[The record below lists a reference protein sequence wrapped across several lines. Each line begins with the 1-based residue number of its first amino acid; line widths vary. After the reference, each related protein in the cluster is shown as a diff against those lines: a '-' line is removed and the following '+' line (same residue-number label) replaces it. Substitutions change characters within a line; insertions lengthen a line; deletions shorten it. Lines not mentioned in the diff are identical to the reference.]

1 MITSITVITPFLRLF
16 TALMLACLSTTLL
29 AETFVESI
37 SNCRELNNREQ
48 RYACYD
54 EAEANSGNVQLEVAA
69 FNYEASSDPLTGQTE
84 HQLSIRSAQGLNGRG
99 DPIVL
104 LWQCDSTVPG
114 QYRLTLRWEDFL
126 PSGRPEVTT
135 RLGQLTP
142 VTGRWQAGR
151 YRESSILDGSE
162 TGFTQAEFI
171 IRLAEQVSAG
181 NTTVV
186 FRTTP
191 YNDDAITAVFDFT
204 GFIEVIEPMRQS
216 CRF

>member
-1 MITSITVITPFLRLF
+1 MTTPARLF
-16 TALMLACLSTTLL
+16 TALALVFGSTAVF

-37 SNCRELNNREQ
+37 SNCRELNNRER

-54 EAEANSGNVQLEVAA
+54 DAEANSGNVQLEVAA

-104 LWQCDSTVPG
+104 LWQCDSTEPG
-114 QYRLTLRWEDFL
+114 QYTLTLRWEDFL
-126 PSGRPEVTT
+126 PSGRPQVTT
-135 RLGQLTP
+135 RLGQQAP
-142 VTGRWQAGR
+142 VTGSWQAGSF
-151 YRESSILDGSE
+151 RESSILDGPD
-162 TGFTQAEFI
+162 TGFTQAEFVT
-171 IRLAEQVSAG
+171 QVAQQVDAG

-191 YNDDAITAVFDFT
+191 YNDDPITAVFDFT
-204 GFIEVIEPMRQS
+204 GFTEVIAPMRES

>member
-1 MITSITVITPFLRLF
+1 MIITMLVRLF
-16 TALMLACLSTTLL
+16 TALALVLASTLVF

-37 SNCRELNNREQ
+37 SNCRELNNRER

-54 EAEANSGNVQLEVAA
+54 EAEANSGDVQLEVAA
-69 FNYEASSDPLTGQTE
+69 FNYQANSDPLTGQTE
-84 HQLSIRSAQGLNGRG
+84 HQLSIRSSQGLNSRG

-104 LWQCDSTVPG
+104 QWQCDSTEPG
-114 QYRLTLRWEDFL
+114 AYTLTLQWEDFL

-135 RLGQLTP
+135 RLGQLAP
-142 VTGRWQAGR
+142 VTGNWLAGR
-151 YRESSILDGSE
+151 YRESSILDGSD
-162 TGFTQAEFI
+162 TGFSLAEFVTQA
-171 IRLAEQVSAG
+171 AQQVAAG

-191 YNDDAITAVFDFT
+191 YNDDPITAVFDFT
-204 GFIEVIEPMRQS
+204 GFTEAVEPMRQS